1 MSNEP
6 DFLKEFDEF
15 LENIDKPKPA
25 EPKLK
30 LVSDT
35 PVKLDVETARQI
47 NRDREARLLEEE
59 RRSLEEDYQRS
70 VDFCKRKGIRPPPHP
85 EQARRVM
92 RQQRLAEQAQL
103 RWQQR
108 VDYHGEM
115 RRLHEAAEREFRAND
130 ILGLWR

>member
-1 MSNEP
+1 MINEP

-25 EPKLK
+25 APKLK
-30 LVSDT
+30 LVSEA
-35 PVKLDVETARQI
+35 PVKLDVETARRI
-47 NRDREARLLEEE
+47 NRDREQRLLEEE

-70 VDFCKRKGIRPPPHP
+70 VEFCKRKGIVPPPHP
-85 EQARRVM
+85 VEARRVM

-115 RRLHEAAEREFRAND
+115 RRL
-130 ILGLWR
+130 